1 MSCTTILV
9 GKKATY
15 DGSTIIARN
24 DDSGAGHFT
33 EKKLVVVSSDQQP
46 KEYESVISHVKVK
59 LPENPM
65 RYTAIPNAVE
75 GEGIWAACGI
85 NEAGVGM
92 TATETITSNARV
104 LGADPL
110 VFYDEKTQTPGGIG
124 EEDLVTL
131 VLPYIHNA
139 KEGVVRLGKLLE
151 EYGTYEMNGIA
162 FSDRDEIWWLET
174 IGGHHWMARK
184 VPDTVYVAMP
194 NQLGIDQFDFE
205 DAYGAKKEYMCS
217 KDLKEFVEQNNL
229 DLSLDGQFDPRAAFG
244 SCDDADHVYNTPRAW
259 FIEKVLNPHT
269 KKWEGDQADYTP
281 ESNDIPWCMI
291 PEKKITIEDVKY
303 LLSSTYQGT
312 DYDPYKS
319 YGDRSKA
326 GMYRSIGVNR
336 TSVLGLVHQRPDK
349 EVLEW
354 IAFAANNM
362 NVMIPFYPQVNEV
375 PDYLSN
381 TTGTVS
387 TDNFYWT
394 SRLIAAMADASFKQS
409 RNLIERYQNKVAAKA
424 HEILKETDAL
434 LANENEE
441 DKKIQIR
448 TKANQKIADM
458 VKEAA
463 DETLGKVLFEL
474 SSNMKN
480 AYARS
485 DA

>member
-110 VFYDEKTQTPGGIG
+110 VVYDEKTQTPGGIG

-174 IGGHHWMARK
+174 IGGHHWMARR

>member
-46 KEYESVISHVKVK
+46 KEYKSVISHVKVK

-110 VFYDEKTQTPGGIG
+110 VVYDEKTQTPGGIG

-229 DLSLDGQFDPRAAFG
+229 DLSLDEQFDPRAAFG

>member
-480 AYARS
+480 A
-485 DA
+485 

>member
-46 KEYESVISHVKVK
+46 KKYESVISHVKVK

-110 VFYDEKTQTPGGIG
+110 VVYDEKTQTPGGIG

-229 DLSLDGQFDPRAAFG
+229 DLSLDGCFDPRAAFG

-441 DKKIQIR
+441 DKKVQIR

-463 DETLGKVLFEL
+463 NETLGKVLFEL

>member
-1 MSCTTILV
+1 MMILELV
-9 GKKATY
+9 
-15 DGSTIIARN
+15 ILP
-24 DDSGAGHFT
+24 
-33 EKKLVVVSSDQQP
+33 KKLVVVSSDQQP

>member
-110 VFYDEKTQTPGGIG
+110 VVYDEKTQTPGGIG

-174 IGGHHWMARK
+174 IGGHHWMARR

-229 DLSLDGQFDPRAAFG
+229 DLSLDGCFDPRAAFG

-434 LANENEE
+434 LANENEK